1 MARSGAAVLSVPF
14 LMQLTTVFLVQT
26 QPDTTA
32 SDTHVR
38 AIATTPSIRLI
49 PWIVVTVG
57 SHPVPVFKRP
67 RVKPSIGTINDAT
80 CFGNKE
86 RWVGVDLATH
96 RRSQESQPRRVVRPL
111 RR

>member
-38 AIATTPSIRLI
+38 AIATAPSIRLI
-49 PWIVVTVG
+49 PWIVVTLSAAIQFQCSKG
-57 SHPVPVFKRP
+57 PES
-67 RVKPSIGTINDAT
+67 
-80 CFGNKE
+80 
-86 RWVGVDLATH
+86 
-96 RRSQESQPRRVVRPL
+96 SQV
-111 RR
+111 